1 MIYFENFT
9 ILIFLLGLVHK
20 GFCQKLFRGEVN
32 NIYFIDSSPLA
43 IRFLVP
49 LLKLF
54 GKNTK
59 RLDFK
64 MMDIVDSNNEL
75 VRIRIARE
83 DLINFKRN
91 IVNSV
96 AYKAIQD
103 QSWDQDSIK
112 DYLDKF
118 LVSSSADDEGS
129 IFRTLFIINTI
140 NWHVEKFDYINP
152 VLIIEERPWFK
163 IYYEYAEKLNITLLP
178 TKYFFHVSDLKQ
190 MIWKY
195 PWLYRIIKNSMNF
208 KVLTKKIFFFRNANL
223 SVNKNMLFLEGRGNI
238 NLLNDG
244 LQSDFFWQLN
254 SSFPKE
260 NIILQHHNEAEKEY
274 LFKNGMYSIS
284 TLVKTG
290 GIASLNFIKP
300 KARYLKAYKTEFKS
314 IKHALNVYSFERNY
328 WSTLFKKHDVRIF
341 FSFYKYSS
349 GHIAQYDAIH
359 DNGGISIMWQMALDT
374 YKNSENQ
381 IKSDISFVFSKFSS
395 DIDQKLNSK
404 SKYTVIAGYP
414 QDHVSSL
421 LKDEAQKLRERLMS
435 NGARKIIFA
444 IDENSGD
451 DDRWHTGHV
460 LQRENYSFILQRVLE
475 TPWLGVVFKP
485 KASKTLRKRLGP
497 IADLLKKA
505 ETTGRCH
512 VYDDSTKGRHSTIAP
527 VILAGLSADV
537 CIHGH
542 MSAGTAALECAL
554 EGIPTLLIN
563 REGVADSKLLELP
576 KGSVIFEDWPA
587 CIDALMGYL
596 DNPNSIDGFGD
607 WSLIIDEFDPF
618 RDGKAA
624 YRIGTYMH
632 WLNQGMSKGLDKETV
647 MLNCAARYREEW
659 GDDKVI
665 NA

>member
-9 ILIFLLGLVHK
+9 ILIFLLGLAHK
-20 GFCQKLFRGEVN
+20 GFCQKLFKGEIN

-43 IRFLVP
+43 KIFLVP

-59 RLDFK
+59 RIDFK
-64 MMDIVDSNNEL
+64 MMDIVDSNNEII
-75 VRIRIARE
+75 RIRIARE
-83 DLINFKRN
+83 DLFNFQRN
-91 IVNSV
+91 IINSD

-103 QSWDQDSIK
+103 QSWDQDSIR
-112 DYLDKF
+112 DHLNKF
-118 LVSSSADDEGS
+118 LVSSSAENKDS
-129 IFRTLFIINTI
+129 VFRTLFIINII
-140 NWHVEKFDYINP
+140 NWHAEKFDYLDP

-238 NLLNDG
+238 NLSNDG

-254 SSFPKE
+254 SNFPKE
-260 NIILQHHNEAEKEY
+260 NIILQHHNEVEKEY
-274 LFKNGMYSIS
+274 LFKNGVYSVPDFI
-284 TLVKTG
+284 KTA
-290 GIASLNFIKP
+290 GIASLKFIKP
-300 KARYLKAYKTEFKS
+300 KAQYLNTYKNEFKN

-328 WSTLFKKHDVRIF
+328 WSTLFKKHDVKIF
-341 FSFYKYSS
+341 FSFYKYTSL
-349 GHIAQYDAIH
+349 HIAQYDAIH
-359 DNGGISIMWQMALDT
+359 DNGGISVMWQMALDT
-374 YKNSENQ
+374 YKNTECQ

-414 QDHVSSL
+414 QDHASSL
-421 LKDEAQKLRERLMS
+421 LKNEAQKLRVKLMK
-435 NGARKIIFA
+435 NGAKKIIFV

-497 IADLLKKA
+497 IADLLKEA
-505 ETTGRCH
+505 EATGRCH
-512 VYDDSTKGRHSTIAP
+512 VYDDSAKGRHSTIAP